1 MEKDKFHI
9 KQLKQHIMGLTLR
22 IDDISQPEAKAF
34 LDYARTLKFIIVDEE
49 EVSLSQE
56 QIEAI
61 DEARNSLK
69 KNGGIPHQEVMT
81 KMKNKY
87 PNAFRA

>member
-1 MEKDKFHI
+1 
-9 KQLKQHIMGLTLR
+9 MGLTLH
-22 IDDISQPEAKAF
+22 INDISKPEVKAF
-34 LDYARTLKFIIVDEE
+34 LDYARSLKFVIVDEE

-61 DEARNSLK
+61 DEARISLK
-69 KNGGIPHQEVMT
+69 KNGGKSHEEVMA